1 MKTIKAQ
8 IQKLQQ
14 IKDALKDRDMIKAID
29 EKIHILKN
37 KQTVLK

>member
-14 IKDALKDRDMIKAID
+14 IKDTLKDRDMIKAID
-29 EKIHILKN
+29 EKIEILKN
-37 KQTVLK
+37 KQTVQK